1 MSLEKRTGAVP
12 SRIAARL
19 PLMRICRRPDVS
31 LSLAPRKYGGKAAT
45 LLASS
50 IGGTA
55 AAVAAPA
62 AHGAAKRGNTAV
74 SQPISGPLHVL
85 ASRALA
91 TCSSARQID
100 DRRLWIRFEWVPRY
114 HVIAL

>member
-1 MSLEKRTGAVP
+1 MGLKKRKGAVP

-19 PLMRICRRPDVS
+19 ALLRICRRPDVS
-31 LSLAPRKYGGKAAT
+31 LTLAPHRYGGKAAT

-62 AHGAAKRGNTAV
+62 AHGAAKGGNTANV
-74 SQPISGPLHVL
+74 QPISGPLRVL

-91 TCSSARQID
+91 ACSSARQIG
-100 DRRLWIRFEWVPRY
+100 DRRLWIRFEQV